1 MSRGIT
7 LIVLVSALVLLCAS
21 TWADVS
27 VKEWKNRRGMPAN
40 LVRKGTAGRFE
51 SQGMY
56 HSAYLILDG
65 TGRFMYYT
73 VYEVGY
79 DIAVGLYARSG
90 DTLTLIG
97 DSARTF
103 EAVKDTGFYKALF
116 AYSIPD
122 PCRVDSVRYIEQIDK
137 LFLHTEPSR

>member
-27 VKEWKNRRGMPAN
+27 VKEWKNRNGMPAK
-40 LVRKGTAGRFE
+40 LVRKGTVDRFE

-56 HSAYLILDG
+56 HSAYLTLDSA
-65 TGRFMYYT
+65 GRFTYYI

-79 DIAVGLYARSG
+79 DIALGHYARTR
-90 DTLTLIG
+90 DTVMLMG

-103 EAVKDTGFYKALF
+103 EAVKDTSFYKALF
-116 AYSIPD
+116 AHSTPMPY
-122 PCRVDSVRYIEQIDK
+122 RVDSVRYSQRGDT
-137 LFLHTEPSR
+137 LVLHKELSR